1 MSLITRNREE
11 SLYKII
17 IKIGQNA
24 GVNIKLDIVMHELGE
39 LDEKKPKNL
48 LYFTLYSKKKP
59 DETKSR
65 YDEMRFFILN
75 FPFTNNL
82 HKPRLDKTNLT

>member
-1 MSLITRNREE
+1 LITRNRGEN
-11 SLYKII
+11 LHKII

-39 LDEKKPKNL
+39 LDEKNL
-48 LYFTLYSKKKP
+48 KTYYTLPFTPKKP

-82 HKPRLDKTNLT
+82 HKPRKLVLIG

>member
-11 SLYKII
+11 SLHKII

-48 LYFTLYSKKKP
+48 LYFTLYSKK
-59 DETKSR
+59 T
-65 YDEMRFFILN
+65 
-75 FPFTNNL
+75 
-82 HKPRLDKTNLT
+82 